1 MKKITFTKK
10 ALALFLAIAMV
21 LTGLYIPKSN
31 VRIVN
36 AEEETEAI
44 EVVEEGTEEVIS
56 ESAVAKIGN
65 EYYES
70 FAGALTAAKDSDS
83 AVAITLLKDISDAD
97 GGVPTGGFVVQN
109 TAGKKITIDGINK
122 SERTIT
128 AGTGITTLF
137 DVQCE
142 FELKNVTVDYK
153 GTEAAIKIN
162 APTTTSLTQVTINA
176 EDSGTKSSDAYVKHA
191 VIDVLAPG
199 THTLNLSN
207 TDITMTMPAEGAHT
221 DSSPYQTII
230 RTNEGLANNKNIDG
244 RTRIV
249 HINLVNSTL
258 DATAAVGRIGIWVT
272 RGTQG
277 NILLDNSHIKT
288 TLLKGSGSAVKN
300 RAIYGQ
306 IVSNVALDDKVI
318 LTGGSTLTCTNGV
331 ADPFNFI
338 TCVARIGNE
347 FYETFAEAVTA
358 ANESASAV
366 TIELFQN
373 ITVTDKF
380 TINNSNNKITIDGKG
395 HTVTAGTDVT
405 SLFDV
410 QSEFELKNVTV
421 DYKGKEAAI
430 KINAPTITSLTNVI
444 INAEDTGTSSSK
456 ALVKDALIDVLAAG
470 THTLNL
476 TNTNITMTSGYNAD
490 GSPYQT
496 IIRTN
501 AGLADSTTLNPATR
515 TVNINLTNSTIDATG
530 ALGRIGIWVTRG
542 TQATVILDNS
552 HIKTQMKE
560 GSGSNVK
567 NRALYAQTSVQV
579 TPTIDDKVILTGGST
594 LSCKN
599 GTDGPINFITCVAKI
614 GETYYTLSD
623 AVAAANASAEEVTIE
638 LLQDITISS
647 ALTFRNNNSGVS
659 TTIDGKGYE
668 VTTSG
673 AINVFVL
680 QGSPEG
686 TGTYEFKNMTVKHG
700 SSKALVQMNERSVTT
715 DGVKEITHTTK
726 KATVRLTNVNI
737 ENVNNGGYEFGLITT
752 LPTAVDA
759 DMTLDLNKVD
769 VTMNIVDEENKLV
782 INDNAAII
790 RTGNPDQV
798 KAVDINLTNCN
809 FNVSGAAGISGIKV
823 LKSAT
828 ADIALDNTTI
838 ITDNMAS
845 IEAHSQAT
853 SSTITLNGNSSLD
866 SAANDPIVGYNAQI
880 GNVIY
885 QKFNQALNAAN
896 GMSENVTITLLK
908 DISISACNIG
918 KSDKSST
925 HKISINGDGHTIT
938 STGGNHAFRV
948 YTDAS
953 FMNMTILH
961 KNYGSAIQ
969 IYKEGV
975 DVQLS
980 EMTIDAT
987 QPKNSF
993 KNNDK
998 DYTDTYAF
1006 ALINFDYTGTTEMT
1020 TSLALSDVNIYM
1032 ATPNRGV
1039 GDCAIIRTGNA
1050 GATKAVYI
1058 EIEDSVLDASV
1069 STTYEQEEGEDE
1081 VVQSIGAAGRNGIR
1095 IMNGTQATVE
1105 MIDSTI
1111 RTLDVV
1117 PIYDGSYSETGCADI
1132 NKTRCILD
1140 IASEE
1145 YNTTIAQVIN
1155 TLYTDIS
1162 EAIKAVNSAKN
1173 NVTLDFL
1180 ENYTHELTDD
1190 TKNAFVLDNANGKDV
1205 TVDGNMYVITA
1216 QGGNNTIRFNDS
1228 TTDTMA
1234 VKNMTL
1240 IHKNKGA
1247 AIQVADNNDASV
1259 YNVNIVDVT
1268 ITATEPSEKGYEFA
1282 LINVLPKAV
1291 SYLNVV
1297 RTNVTMATEVAGS
1310 DREAAIIRT
1319 GNGSNA
1325 TNASANAKTVYITL
1339 EESHLDAT
1347 GATGRTGIVVMDTTT
1362 ATVKLIDSSIKTLDT
1377 YPIKIYNKELKKTE
1391 MIEVDAATELSS
1403 EETIYTDNPILDT
1416 DGCKNTSE
1424 DFTESAI
1431 TLGQKPSTLTEGYI
1445 FGGWFKKESCKPADA
1460 FTEGNTQ
1467 TKELAASV
1475 VKFAKLVPQCVM
1487 DVKAQLSTH
1496 LFSWD
1501 GESATTGSIRFV
1513 TTIDSLNYQEVGF
1526 EYKVVAANG
1535 QVIMEDTNSSNKVY
1549 KRLNYL
1555 DGEELLS
1562 YLPDDEFCAESEYFK
1577 AFTIQGI
1584 PSAYFDATITVR
1596 PFWKT
1601 KDGATVYGETVEKT
1615 VNQGIEEGLNLSNSI
1630 AGNVK
1635 NYTNRVVLVSDMH
1648 YTTELS
1654 RTEYNDRYSF
1664 NLGMAG
1670 LFGKPNDGASVAA
1683 GKTFGF
1689 GQKEKLDEVLKD
1701 LQALNSDNKGIDSVL
1716 VLGDLT
1722 LDDYGFRGLENAGG
1736 NYLKEFKTYFMDTVA
1751 GTYGSCYALAGN
1763 HDSYSNTDWSSVIG
1777 TDRQHVVEVEGSNV
1791 IFVMLDTFEAAEA
1804 SSASGS
1810 AYKGIEKDDL
1820 DFLKDVLDNDK
1831 YADKTIFLC
1840 AHRYSGTSSTSTY
1853 QKEFNELINS
1863 EPRIVCMFDAH
1874 EHQNKINDTLANCP
1888 IVNIGGYGYKG
1899 TNEAGESDYNYY
1911 DISYAWGY
1919 QVVEWN
1925 DEEVH
1930 IYHVKPA
1937 RTYEASNGTIVIEE
1951 DIIEGERT
1959 FQINK

>member
-1 MKKITFTKK
+1 MKKITFTQK
-10 ALALFLAIAMV
+10 ALALLLALAMV
-21 LTGLYIPKSN
+21 VSGIYIPRSN
-31 VRIVN
+31 VKIVQA
-36 AEEETEAI
+36 AEETDTT
-44 EVVEEGTEEVIS
+44 EVVEEETEEVIS
-56 ESAVAKIGN
+56 ENAVAKIGN
-65 EYYES
+65 QEYTS
-70 FAGALTAAKDSDS
+70 FAKALEDAGTSDS
-83 AVAITLLKDISDAD
+83 AVTITLLKDISDAD
-97 GGVPTGGFVVQN
+97 GEVPTSGFVVQN
-109 TAGKKITIDGINK
+109 TAGKKITINGIDK

-128 AGTGITTLF
+128 AGTTVTTLF

-162 APTTTSLTQVTINA
+162 AATTTSLTQVLINA
-176 EDSGTKSSDAYVKHA
+176 EDSGTKSNSAYVKHA
-191 VIDVLAPG
+191 VIDILAAG

-207 TDITMTMPAEGAHT
+207 TEIIMTMPAEGAHT

-230 RTNEGLANNKNIDG
+230 RTNEGLTDSDTLNPAT
-244 RTRIV
+244 RTV
-249 HINLVNSTL
+249 NVNLTNSTL
-258 DATAAVGRIGIWVT
+258 DATAAVGRIGIWIT
-272 RGTQG
+272 RGTTG
-277 NILLDNSHIKT
+277 TVLLDNSHIKT
-288 TLLKGSGSAVKN
+288 THLKGSGSTVKN
-300 RAIYGQ
+300 RAIYAQ
-306 IVSNVALDDKVI
+306 TSKKVTPKIDDKVI
-318 LTGGSTLTCTNGV
+318 LTGGSTLSCTNGV
-331 ADPFNFI
+331 ADPYDCMI
-338 TCVARIGNE
+338 CVARIGNE

-358 ANESASAV
+358 ANASANAV

-373 ITVTDKF
+373 ITVTDLF

-444 INAEDTGTSSSK
+444 INAEDTGTSSST

-476 TNTNITMTSGYNAD
+476 TNTNITMTSNYNAD

-501 AGLADSTTLNPATR
+501 AGLTDSNTLNPATR

-542 TQATVILDNS
+542 TTGTVVLDNS
-552 HIKTQMKE
+552 HISTQMKA
-560 GSGSNVK
+560 GSGSSVK
-567 NRALYAQTSVQV
+567 NRALYAQTSSKV
-579 TPTIDDKVILTGGST
+579 TPAIDDKVILSGGST

-599 GTDGPINFITCVAKI
+599 GTDGPVNFITCVAKI
-614 GETYYTLSD
+614 GATYYTLTD
-623 AVAAANASAEEVTIE
+623 AVAAANASAENVTIE

-647 ALTFRNNNSGVS
+647 ALTFRNDNSGVT

-680 QGSPEG
+680 QGSPDG
-686 TGTYEFKNMTVKHG
+686 TCTYEFKNMKVKHG
-700 SSKALVQMNERSVTT
+700 SSKALVQMNERTVTNE
-715 DGVKEITHTTK
+715 GVKEITHTTK
-726 KATVRLTNVNI
+726 KATVRLDHVNI
-737 ENVNNGGYEFGLITT
+737 ENVDNGGYEFGLITT
-752 LPTAVDA
+752 LPTAEDA

-769 VTMNIVDEENKLV
+769 VTMNIVDEENTLK
-782 INDNAAII
+782 IDSNAAII
-790 RTGNPDQV
+790 RTGNPGYV
-798 KAVDINLTNCN
+798 KEVDINLTNCN
-809 FNVSGAAGISGIKV
+809 FNVSGAAKISGIKV
-823 LKSAT
+823 LKSAKANIT
-828 ADIALDNTTI
+828 LDNTTI
-838 ITDNMAS
+838 TTNNMPA
-845 IEAHSQAT
+845 IEANSQAT
-853 SSTITLNGNSSLD
+853 YSTITLNGDCSLD
-866 SAANDPIVGYNAQI
+866 SVANDPIEGYNAQI

-885 QKFNQALNAAN
+885 QKFSNALDAAN
-896 GMSENVTITLLK
+896 AMSENVTITLLN
-908 DISISACNIG
+908 DISISACHIG
-918 KSDKSST
+918 ESDKTST

-975 DVQLS
+975 DVQLL

-987 QPKNSF
+987 QPENSF
-993 KNNDK
+993 KANDK
-998 DYTDTYAF
+998 EYTDTYSY
-1006 ALINFDYTGTTEMT
+1006 ALINFDYKGTTDVT

-1058 EIEDSVLDASV
+1058 NIEDSVLDASV
-1069 STTYEQEEGEDE
+1069 STTYEQVEGEDE

-1105 MIDSTI
+1105 MTDSTI

-1117 PIYDGSYSETGCADI
+1117 PIYDGSYSETSCATI
-1132 NKTRCILD
+1132 NKTRCVLD

-1145 YNTTIAQVIN
+1145 FDTTIAQVIN

-1162 EAIKAVNSAKN
+1162 EAISAVNSAKN

-1180 ENYTHELTDD
+1180 ENYTHVSEKD
-1190 TKNAFVLDNANGKDV
+1190 TTNAFVLDNANGKDV

-1228 TTDTMA
+1228 TTSNMA

-1259 YNVNIVDVT
+1259 YNINIVDVT
-1268 ITATEPSEKGYEFA
+1268 ITATEPSENGYEYA

-1297 RTNVTMATEVAGS
+1297 RTNVTMADSEAGA

-1319 GNGSNA
+1319 GNGSTPN
-1325 TNASANAKTVYITL
+1325 NASANAKTVYITL

-1362 ATVKLIDSSIKTLDT
+1362 ATIKLIDSSIKTLDT
-1377 YPIKIYNKELKKTE
+1377 YPIKIYNKALKEKE
-1391 MIEVDAATELSS
+1391 MVEIDAATELSS
-1403 EETIYTDNPILDT
+1403 ETSIYTDNPILDT
-1416 DGCKNTSE
+1416 DGCNNKVR
-1424 DFTESAI
+1424 D
-1431 TLGQKPSTLTEGYI
+1431 
-1445 FGGWFKKESCKPADA
+1445 DA
-1460 FTEGNTQ
+1460 CM
-1467 TKELAASV
+1467 LA
-1475 VKFAKLVPQCVM
+1475 
-1487 DVKAQLSTH
+1487 VKAQLSGNLLKDSNDTK
-1496 LFSWD
+1496 
-1501 GESATTGSIRFV
+1501 GSIRFV
-1513 TTIDSLNYQEVGF
+1513 TTIDSLNYKEVGF
-1526 EYKVVAANG
+1526 EYRIVTEDG
-1535 QVIMEDTNSSNKVY
+1535 QTVIADDKLSSNEVY
-1549 KRLNYL
+1549 KQLNYM
-1555 DGEELLS
+1555 DGEGLS
-1562 YLPDDEFCAESEYFK
+1562 TYLPDDEFCALSQYFK
-1577 AFTIQGI
+1577 AITIKDI
-1584 PSAYFDATITVR
+1584 PSAFFGATITVR
-1596 PFWKT
+1596 PFCVKM
-1601 KDGATVYGETVEKT
+1601 DGTTIYGEYVSKT
-1615 VNQGIEEGLNLSNSI
+1615 VNEGIEEGLNFNNNL
-1630 AGNVK
+1630 AGNGK
-1635 NYTNRVVLVSDMH
+1635 SYTNRVVLVSDMH

-1654 RTEYNDRYSF
+1654 RDEYNDKYSG
-1664 NLGMAG
+1664 NLKLAG
-1670 LFGKPNDGASVAA
+1670 LFGKPNNGASVAA
-1683 GKTFGF
+1683 GNTFGF
-1689 GQKEKLDEVLKD
+1689 TQKAKLDEILKD
-1701 LQALNSDNKGIDSVL
+1701 LNALNSDNKGIDSVL

-1722 LDDYGFRGLENAGG
+1722 LDDYGYRGLENAGG
-1736 NYLKEFKTYFMDTVA
+1736 NYLEEFKEYFMDEVA
-1751 GTYGSCYALAGN
+1751 ETYGSCYALAGN
-1763 HDSYSNTDWSSVIG
+1763 HDSYSNDYWESVFN
-1777 TDRQHVVEVEGSNV
+1777 TDRQHVVEVENSNV

-1810 AYKGIEKDDL
+1810 AYKGIEEDDL
-1820 DFLKDVLDNDK
+1820 DFLKGVLSNDE

-1853 QKEFNELINS
+1853 EKEFNELINS

-1874 EHQNKINDTLANCP
+1874 THQNKINDTLANCP
-1888 IVNIGGYGYKG
+1888 IVNIGGYGYPDKYKDA
-1899 TNEAGESDYNYY
+1899 AGKTDYQYY
-1911 DISYAWGY
+1911 DVAYAWGY

-1937 RTYEASNGTIVIEE
+1937 RTYEASNGTYVIEE